1 MSSILIQA
9 LQLVLALSLLVT
21 IHEMGHFLAARMFGI
36 RVDKFYLFFNP
47 WFSLYKRKIG
57 NVEFGIGWVPL
68 GGYVSI
74 YDSREKLF
82 NQESALKDELK
93 NAKSELKKSNRVGN
107 EAETMVWREKVA
119 AIEADLARVKE

>member
-1 MSSILIQA
+1 MSTVLVRA
-9 LQLVLALSLLVT
+9 LQFVLALSLLVT
-21 IHEMGHFLAARMFGI
+21 IHELGHFLAARMFGI

-57 NVEFGIGWVPL
+57 DVEFGIGWLPL

-82 NQESALKDELK
+82 DAEARAKDELK
-93 NAKSELKKSNRVGN
+93 RLSRS
-107 EAETMVWREKVA
+107 
-119 AIEADLARVKE
+119 